1 MSKVQSEAVLEN
13 NMIRSLVDLGYQQV
27 TIKDEESLL
36 ENFREQVYLHN
47 KERLNN
53 IPLSNSEFDRL
64 LISLGG
70 KGIFNSAYNL
80 RQLQTITRDDGK
92 IAALL

>member
-27 TIKDEESLL
+27 TIKDEDALL